1 MKHFNGQTMPS
12 NQTATSNQT
21 PNSDATKIA
30 NQVPELYETSISYS
44 SPNPIFPTLSNILG
58 EPLSREQVLT
68 LLRKD
73 AKTYR
78 TFQGFPP
85 EEQEKLLSFM
95 EGNRGLQITYDS
107 FFKKI
112 MDPDSHPERLESFLS
127 AVLNQRVRIWTVL
140 PHEGI
145 KLSSSGSLVI
155 MDIVLELADG
165 SIADVEMQKIG
176 YAFPGERSDCYAA
189 DFIMRQYNRVKNA
202 RGDKFSFRDMR
213 PVYLIIL
220 MEDSSKEF
228 KTCSPCY
235 VHRRETSYSSGTSVT
250 NLSNIVYISLD
261 TFHAKVHNISTEL
274 DAWLT
279 FLSSDSPSDIL
290 KLVTAFPKFREYYQD
305 IVNFRRH
312 PEELIYMYSEALLAV
327 DRNTVQYMV
336 DELKNEL
343 QAYQN
348 ELEETKNTL
357 QASKDELQASRDENQ
372 AFRNEIVKL
381 KSLLKEHNIP
391 TNE

>member
-12 NQTATSNQT
+12 NQTTNSTQT
-21 PNSDATKIA
+21 P
-30 NQVPELYETSISYS
+30 ETPPSK
-44 SPNPIFPTLSNILG
+44 TELSNILG
-58 EPLSREQVLT
+58 EPFSREQVLT
-68 LLRKD
+68 LLHED
-73 AKTYR
+73 PKTYR
-78 TFQGFPP
+78 TFQGFPQK
-85 EEQEKLLSFM
+85 EQEKLLSFM

-112 MDPDSHPERLESFLS
+112 MDPETHPERLENFLS
-127 AVLNQRVRIWTVL
+127 AVLNQKVRIRTVL

-176 YAFPGERSDCYAA
+176 YAFPGERGDC
-189 DFIMRQYNRVKNA
+189 
-202 RGDKFSFRDMR
+202 
-213 PVYLIIL
+213 
-220 MEDSSKEF
+220 EDSSKEF
-228 KTCSPCY
+228 KTCSPHY
-235 VHRRETSYSSGTSVT
+235 VHHKQTTYNSGASVT

-261 TFHAKVHNISTEL
+261 TFHNTVHNINTEL

-279 FLSSDSPSDIL
+279 FLSSDSPNDII

-305 IVNFRRH
+305 IVNFRKH

-343 QAYQN
+343 VTYQN
-348 ELEETKNTL
+348 ELE
-357 QASKDELQASRDENQ
+357 QANARIAELEAQ
-372 AFRNEIVKL
+372 
-381 KSLLKEHNIP
+381 LKEQNLS

>member
-1 MKHFNGQTMPS
+1 MKHFNRQTMPS
-12 NQTATSNQT
+12 DQIPESNKTPISPPT
-21 PNSDATKIA
+21 PNSSKT
-30 NQVPELYETSISYS
+30 
-44 SPNPIFPTLSNILG
+44 TLSSILG
-58 EPLSREQVLT
+58 EPFSREQVLD
-68 LLRKD
+68 LLQKD
-73 AKTYR
+73 MDTYR
-78 TFQGFPP
+78 TFQNFPP

-95 EGNRGLQITYDS
+95 EGNRGLPITYDS

-112 MDPDSHPERLESFLS
+112 MDPELHPERLEAFLS
-127 AVLNQRVRIWTVL
+127 AILNQNVHIWNVL

-145 KLSSSGSLVI
+145 KLSTSGSLVI
-155 MDIVLELADG
+155 MDIVLELEDG

-202 RGDKFSFRDMR
+202 RGKHFSFRDMR

-228 KTCSPCY
+228 KSCSPHY
-235 VHRRETSYSSGTSVT
+235 IHRRKSTYSSGASVT

-261 TFHAKVHNISTEL
+261 TFHNTLHNISTEL

-279 FLSSDSPSDIL
+279 FLSSGSPKDMIE
-290 KLVTAFPKFREYYQD
+290 LVTAFPKFREYYQD
-305 IVNFRRH
+305 IVNFRKH
-312 PEELIYMYSEALLAV
+312 PKELIYMYSEALLAV

-343 QAYQN
+343 
-348 ELEETKNTL
+348 EGTKDEL
-357 QASKDELQASRDENQ
+357 QASKDELKASKDELK
-372 AFRNEIVKL
+372 ASKNEISHL
-381 KSLLKEHNIP
+381 KSLLKKHNIP
-391 TNE
+391 TDEQ

>member
-1 MKHFNGQTMPS
+1 MKHFNGQIIPP
-12 NQTATSNQT
+12 NQTANSAQALETN
-21 PNSDATKIA
+21 PNKAELSD
-30 NQVPELYETSISYS
+30 
-44 SPNPIFPTLSNILG
+44 ILG
-58 EPLSREQVLT
+58 EPFSREQVLA
-68 LLRKD
+68 LLRQD
-73 AKTYR
+73 TKTYR
-78 TFQGFPP
+78 TFQGFPQK
-85 EEQEKLLSFM
+85 EQEKLLSFM

-112 MDPDSHPERLESFLS
+112 MDPETHPERLENFLS
-127 AVLNQRVRIWTVL
+127 AVLNQKVRIRTVL

-176 YAFPGERSDCYAA
+176 YAFPGERGDCYVA
-189 DFIMRQYNRVKNA
+189 DFIMRQYNRVKNI

-228 KTCSPCY
+228 ISCSPHY
-235 VHRRETSYSSGTSVT
+235 VHHKETTYNSGASVT

-261 TFHAKVHNISTEL
+261 TFHSVVHNISTEL

-279 FLSSDSPSDIL
+279 FLSSDSPGDIVE
-290 KLVTAFPKFREYYQD
+290 LVTAFPKFREYYQD
-305 IVNFRRH
+305 IVNFRKH

-343 QAYQN
+343 ATYQN
-348 ELEETKNTL
+348 EV
-357 QASKDELQASRDENQ
+357 ASYQNEVASY
-372 AFRNEIVKL
+372 RNELEQANARIAEL
-381 KSLLKEHNIP
+381 EAQLIEQTLS
-391 TNE
+391 TNK